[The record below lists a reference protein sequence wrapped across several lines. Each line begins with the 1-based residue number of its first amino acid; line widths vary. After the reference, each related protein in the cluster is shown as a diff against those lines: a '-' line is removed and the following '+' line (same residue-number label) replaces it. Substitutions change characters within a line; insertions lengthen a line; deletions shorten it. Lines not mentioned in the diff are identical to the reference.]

1 MADQIKKII
10 FTTKEAYDQK
20 AAAGTLDPEVVYAID
35 ASQAVTVVEVK
46 EAVDTGF
53 SEFGLNLGL
62 DKEAVKFYKIPVG
75 LTDMLK
81 DMVKEKFNVEYN
93 NGTVVRYGNGTK
105 QIDIDIINSN
115 GNSSLKVIQDGTD
128 HGFVKFEA
136 HPEITGRY
144 MSSGNPVVNRVT
156 IPDAIDITREFELK
170 VFNLFKTTSLTAT
183 IKPSFEADMVAMLNS
198 LNSKVDF
205 SQEPTIQINTGVEN
219 SYIIDNA
226 FLYCKDATNF
236 SPRDLNGYNYS
247 YHAIFPDNANV
258 SNIYDTFIVD
268 GNVDDTEK
276 FRLITNI
283 GFTKYVD
290 IPTGTWK
297 DFPESVKT
305 IAAKF
310 GTRYQAVTKL
320 FEDEKTLRNKANDIL
335 KSIDFSSTITT
346 TGRDIS
352 DSDTD
357 KLTALA
363 NAEVIVYNSYGYGE
377 DLNDLLIKANAITP
391 VKAKIVYLWQT
402 SNNLLLEKL
411 HKFPSIKALWNSSVS
426 DHEQFPEGS
435 SNIVLISE
443 RNDVSGV
450 IDGKVRFISNASF
463 DVRVPPFFEVKTPD
477 HL

>member
-62 DKEAVKFYKIPVG
+62 DREAVEFYKIPVG

-105 QIDIDIINSN
+105 QIDIDIINPN

-310 GTRYQAVTKL
+310 GTKYQAVTKM
-320 FEDEKTLRNKANDIL
+320 FEDQKTLRDKANDVL
-335 KSIDFSSTITT
+335 KSINFSSVITT

-352 DSDTD
+352 DSDTT
-357 KLTALA
+357 KLTELA
-363 NAEVIVYNSYGYGE
+363 NAEVIVYDSYSYGE

-391 VKAKIVYLWQT
+391 VKAKIVYLWQN
-402 SNNLLLEKL
+402 SNNLLLDKL
-411 HKFPSIKALWNSSVS
+411 HKFPSIKALWNTSVN

-435 SNIVLISE
+435 SNIVLISQN
-443 RNDVSGV
+443 NDISGV
-450 IDGKVRFISNASF
+450 IDGKVRYIQNASF
-463 DVRVPPFFEVKTPD
+463 DVTVPSFGQLRSSNV
-477 HL
+477 

>member
-10 FTTKEAYDQK
+10 FTTKEAYDQT

-62 DKEAVKFYKIPVG
+62 DREAAEFYKIPVG

-93 NGTVVRYGNGTK
+93 NGTVVRYGNGTR
-105 QIDIDIINSN
+105 QIDIDIINPN

-128 HGFVKFEA
+128 HGFIKFELR
-136 HPEITGRY
+136 PEISPRY
-144 MSSGNPVVNRVT
+144 MSSNNPVVNRVT

-247 YHAIFPDNANV
+247 YHVIFPDNANV

-310 GTRYQAVTKL
+310 GTKYQAVTKM
-320 FEDEKTLRNKANDIL
+320 FEDQKTLRDKANDVL
-335 KSIDFSSTITT
+335 KSINFSSVITT

-352 DSDTD
+352 DSDTV
-357 KLTALA
+357 KLTELA
-363 NAEVIVYNSYGYGE
+363 NAEVIVYDSYSYGE

-391 VKAKIVYLWQT
+391 VKAKIVYLWQS
-402 SNNLLLEKL
+402 SNNLLLDKL
-411 HKFPSIKALWNSSVS
+411 HKFPSIKALWNSSVN
-426 DHEQFPEGS
+426 DHEEFPEGS
-435 SNIVLISE
+435 SNIVLISQN
-443 RNDVSGV
+443 NDISGV
-450 IDGKVRFISNASF
+450 IDGKVRYIQNASF
-463 DVRVPPFFEVKTPD
+463 DVTVPSFGQLKSSNV
-477 HL
+477 

>member
-46 EAVDTGF
+46 EAVYTGF

-62 DKEAVKFYKIPVG
+62 DREAVEFYKIPVG

-81 DMVKEKFNVEYN
+81 DIVKEKFNVTYSNE
-93 NGTVVRYGNGTK
+93 TVVRYGNGTK
-105 QIDIDIINSN
+105 QIDIDIINPN
-115 GNSSLKVIQDGTD
+115 GNSSLKVIQDGAD

-156 IPDAIDITREFELK
+156 IPDDIDITREFELK

-310 GTRYQAVTKL
+310 GTKYQAVTKM
-320 FEDEKTLRNKANDIL
+320 FEDQKTLRDKANDVL
-335 KSIDFSSTITT
+335 KSINFSSVITT

-352 DSDTD
+352 DSDTA

-363 NAEVIVYNSYGYGE
+363 NAEVIVYDSYSYGD
-377 DLNDLLIKANAITP
+377 DLDELLTKANAITP
-391 VKAKIVYLWQT
+391 VKAKIVYLWQS
-402 SNNLLLEKL
+402 SNNLLLDKL
-411 HKFPSIKALWNSSVS
+411 HKYPSIKAIWNTSVN
-426 DHEQFPEGS
+426 DHEEFPEGS
-435 SNIVLISE
+435 SNIVLISQN
-443 RNDVSGV
+443 NDISGV
-450 IDGKVRFISNASF
+450 IDGKTRFVSNASF
-463 DVRVPPFFEVKTPD
+463 DVRVPSFGDLRSNNV
-477 HL
+477 

>member
-20 AAAGTLDPEVVYAID
+20 AAAGTLEQDVIYAID

-62 DKEAVKFYKIPVG
+62 DREAVEFYKIPVG

-105 QIDIDIINSN
+105 QIDIDIINPN

-310 GTRYQAVTKL
+310 GTKYQAVTKM
-320 FEDEKTLRNKANDIL
+320 FEDQKTLRDKANDVL
-335 KSIDFSSTITT
+335 KSINFSSVITT

-352 DSDTD
+352 DSDTE

-363 NAEVIVYNSYGYGE
+363 NAEVIVYDSYSYGD

-391 VKAKIVYLWQT
+391 VKAKIVYLWQS
-402 SNNLLLEKL
+402 SNNLLLDKL
-411 HKFPSIKALWNSSVS
+411 HKFPSIKALWNSSVNN
-426 DHEQFPEGS
+426 HEEFPEGS
-435 SNIVLISE
+435 YNIVLISQN
-443 RNDVSGV
+443 NDISGV
-450 IDGKVRFISNASF
+450 IDGKVRYIQNASF
-463 DVRVPPFFEVKTPD
+463 DVTVPSFGQLRSSNV
-477 HL
+477 

>member
-20 AAAGTLDPEVVYAID
+20 VAAGTLEQDVIYAID

-62 DKEAVKFYKIPVG
+62 DREAVEFYKIPVG

-81 DMVKEKFNVEYN
+81 DIVKEKFNVEYN
-93 NGTVVRYGNGTK
+93 NGTVVRYSNGTK
-105 QIDIDIINSN
+105 QIDIDIINPN

-310 GTRYQAVTKL
+310 GTKYQAVTKM
-320 FEDEKTLRNKANDIL
+320 FEDQKTLRDKANDVL
-335 KSIDFSSTITT
+335 KSINFSSVITT

-352 DSDTD
+352 DSDTA
-357 KLTALA
+357 KLTELA
-363 NAEVIVYNSYGYGE
+363 NAEVIVYDSYGYGE

-435 SNIVLISE
+435 SNIVLISQN
-443 RNDVSGV
+443 NDISGV
-450 IDGKVRFISNASF
+450 IDGKTRFVSNASF
-463 DVRVPPFFEVKTPD
+463 DVRVPSFGDLRSNNNV
-477 HL
+477 

>member
-62 DKEAVKFYKIPVG
+62 DREVVEFYKIPVG

-93 NGTVVRYGNGTK
+93 NGTVVRYGNGTR
-105 QIDIDIINSN
+105 QIDIDIINPN

-128 HGFVKFEA
+128 HGFIKFELR
-136 HPEITGRY
+136 PEISPRY
-144 MSSGNPVVNRVT
+144 MSSNNSVVNRVT
-156 IPDAIDITREFELK
+156 IPDSIDITREFELK
-170 VFNLFKTTSLTAT
+170 VNNLFKTTSLTAR
-183 IKPSFEADMVAMLNS
+183 IKPSFEADMVEMLNS
-198 LNSKVDF
+198 SNNKVNF
-205 SQEPTIQINTGVEN
+205 TQEPTIQINTGVEN
-219 SYIIDNA
+219 SYVIDNA
-226 FLYCKDATNF
+226 FLYYKDITNF
-236 SPRDLNGYNYS
+236 TPRDLDGYNYS
-247 YHAIFPDNANV
+247 YQAIFPDNADV
-258 SNIYDTFIVD
+258 SNIYDTFIVN
-268 GNVDDTEK
+268 GNVDDTDK
-276 FRLITNI
+276 FHLITNI

-297 DFPESVKT
+297 DFPESAKP
-305 IAAKF
+305 IATKF
-310 GTRYQAVTKL
+310 GTRYQAVTKMFADQDTL
-320 FEDEKTLRNKANDIL
+320 KTKVTDIIN
-335 KSIDFSSTITT
+335 SINFSSNITT

-352 DSDTD
+352 DSDTE
-357 KLTALA
+357 KLTKLA
-363 NAEVIVYNSYGYGE
+363 NAEVIVYDSYSYGE

-391 VKAKIVYLWQT
+391 VKAKIVYLWQS
-402 SNNLLLEKL
+402 SNNLLLDKL
-411 HKFPSIKALWNSSVS
+411 HKFPSIKALWNTSVN

-435 SNIVLISE
+435 SNIVLISQN
-443 RNDVSGV
+443 NDISGV
-450 IDGKVRFISNASF
+450 IDGKVRYVENASLNVTIPSF
-463 DVRVPPFFEVKTPD
+463 GQLKVE

>member
-62 DKEAVKFYKIPVG
+62 DREAVEFYKIPVG

-105 QIDIDIINSN
+105 QIDIDIINPN

-136 HPEITGRY
+136 HPEIVAGY
-144 MSSGNPVVNRVT
+144 SSNIVVNRVT

-170 VFNLFKTTSLTAT
+170 VSNLFKTTSLTAT

-205 SQEPTIQINTGVEN
+205 SQEADIQKFDIVEN
-219 SYIIDNA
+219 ALKIDNN
-226 FLYCKDATNF
+226 FVYYKDPTKFN
-236 SPRDLNGYNYS
+236 PVNLNGYNYS
-247 YHAIFPDNANV
+247 YHVIFPDNADV
-258 SNIYDTFIVD
+258 SNIYDTFIIN
-268 GNVDDTEK
+268 GNVDDTQK

-297 DFPESVKT
+297 DFPESANP
-305 IAAKF
+305 IATKF
-310 GTRYQAVTKL
+310 GTRYQAVTKAIA
-320 FEDEKTLRNKANDIL
+320 DEKTLRDKANDII
-335 KSIDFSSTITT
+335 KSINFSSVITT
-346 TGRDIS
+346 TGSDIS
-352 DSDTD
+352 DSDTA

-363 NAEVIVYNSYGYGE
+363 NAEVIVYDSYSYGE

-391 VKAKIVYLWQT
+391 VKAKIVYLWNN
-402 SNNLLLEKL
+402 SNNLLLDKL
-411 HKFPSIKALWNSSVS
+411 HKFPSIKALWNSFVN

-435 SNIVLISE
+435 SNIVLISQN
-443 RNDVSGV
+443 NDISGV
-450 IDGKVRFISNASF
+450 IDGKTRFVSNASF
-463 DVRVPPFFEVKTPD
+463 DVRVPSFGDLRSNNV
-477 HL
+477 

>member
-20 AAAGTLDPEVVYAID
+20 VAAGTLDPEVVYAID
-35 ASQAVTVVEVK
+35 ASQAITVVEVK
-46 EAVDTGF
+46 EAVYTGF

-62 DKEAVKFYKIPVG
+62 DREAVNFYKIPVG

-81 DMVKEKFNVEYN
+81 DMVKEKYNVEYN

-105 QIDIDIINSN
+105 QIDIDIINPN

-205 SQEPTIQINTGVEN
+205 SQEPTIQNTGVEN

-297 DFPESVKT
+297 DFPDSVKT

-310 GTRYQAVTKL
+310 GTKYQAVTKM
-320 FEDEKTLRNKANDIL
+320 FEDQKTLRDKANDVL
-335 KSIDFSSTITT
+335 KSINFSSVITT

-352 DSDTD
+352 DSDTA
-357 KLTALA
+357 KLTELA
-363 NAEVIVYNSYGYGE
+363 NAEVIVYDSYGYGE

-402 SNNLLLEKL
+402 SNKLLLEKL
-411 HKFPSIKALWNSSVS
+411 HKFPSIKAIWNTSVN
-426 DHEQFPEGS
+426 DHEEFPEGS
-435 SNIVLISE
+435 SNIVLISQN
-443 RNDVSGV
+443 NDISGV
-450 IDGKVRFISNASF
+450 IDGKTRFVSNASF
-463 DVRVPPFFEVKTPD
+463 DVRVPSFGDLRSNNV
-477 HL
+477 

>member
-62 DKEAVKFYKIPVG
+62 DREAVEFYKIPVG

-105 QIDIDIINSN
+105 QIDIDIINPN

-136 HPEITGRY
+136 HPEITGIY
-144 MSSGNPVVNRVT
+144 MSSGNPIVNRVT

-310 GTRYQAVTKL
+310 GTKYQAVTKM
-320 FEDEKTLRNKANDIL
+320 FEDQKTLRDKANDIL
-335 KSIDFSSTITT
+335 KSINFSSIITT

-352 DSDTD
+352 DSDTA
-357 KLTALA
+357 KLTELA
-363 NAEVIVYNSYGYGE
+363 NAEVIVYDSYSYGE

-435 SNIVLISE
+435 SNIVLISQN
-443 RNDVSGV
+443 NDISGV
-450 IDGKVRFISNASF
+450 IDGKVRYIQNASF
-463 DVRVPPFFEVKTPD
+463 DVTVPSFGQLRSSNV
-477 HL
+477 

>member
-62 DKEAVKFYKIPVG
+62 DREAVEFYKIPVG

-105 QIDIDIINSN
+105 QIDIDIINPN

-247 YHAIFPDNANV
+247 YHVIFPDNANV
-258 SNIYDTFIVD
+258 SNIYDAFIVD

-310 GTRYQAVTKL
+310 GTKYQAVTKM
-320 FEDEKTLRNKANDIL
+320 FEDQKTLRDKANDVL
-335 KSIDFSSTITT
+335 KSINFSSVITT

-352 DSDTD
+352 DSDTV
-357 KLTALA
+357 KLTKLA
-363 NAEVIVYNSYGYGE
+363 NAEVIVYDSYGYGE

-435 SNIVLISE
+435 SNIVLISQN
-443 RNDVSGV
+443 NDISGV
-450 IDGKVRFISNASF
+450 IDGKVRYIQNASF
-463 DVRVPPFFEVKTPD
+463 DVTVPSFGQLRSSNV
-477 HL
+477 

>member
-62 DKEAVKFYKIPVG
+62 DREAVEFYKIPVG

-81 DMVKEKFNVEYN
+81 DMVKEKFNVTYN
-93 NGTVVRYGNGTK
+93 NETVVRYGNGTR
-105 QIDIDIINSN
+105 QIDIDIINPN

-128 HGFVKFEA
+128 HGFIKFEA

-144 MSSGNPVVNRVT
+144 MSSSNPVVNRVT

-170 VFNLFKTTSLTAT
+170 VSNLFKTTSLTAT
-183 IKPSFEADMVAMLNS
+183 IKPSFEADMVEILKS
-198 LNSKVDF
+198 LNNKADF
-205 SQEPTIQINTGVEN
+205 TQEPNVQINTGVEN
-219 SYIIDNA
+219 SYVIDNA
-226 FLYCKDATNF
+226 FLYCKDTTNF

-297 DFPESVKT
+297 DLPESVKS

-310 GTRYQAVTKL
+310 GTKYQAVTKM
-320 FEDEKTLRNKANDIL
+320 FEDQKTLRDKVNDVV
-335 KSIDFSSTITT
+335 KSVDFTSKITT
-346 TGRDIS
+346 NGSDIS
-352 DSDTD
+352 DSDTA
-357 KLTALA
+357 KLTELA
-363 NAEVIVYNSYGYGE
+363 NAEVIVYDSYSYGD
-377 DLNDLLIKANAITP
+377 DLDELLTKANAITP
-391 VKAKIVYLWQT
+391 VKAKIVYLWQS
-402 SNNLLLEKL
+402 SNKLLLEKL
-411 HKFPSIKALWNSSVS
+411 HKYPSIKAIWNTSVN
-426 DHEQFPEGS
+426 DHEEFPEGS
-435 SNIVLISE
+435 SNIVLISQN
-443 RNDVSGV
+443 NDISGV
-450 IDGKVRFISNASF
+450 IDGKTRFVSNASF
-463 DVRVPPFFEVKTPD
+463 DVRVPPFGELKTER
-477 HL
+477 L

>member
-35 ASQAVTVVEVK
+35 ASQAITVVEVK

-62 DKEAVKFYKIPVG
+62 DREAVDFYKIPVG

-105 QIDIDIINSN
+105 QIDIDIINPN

-128 HGFVKFEA
+128 HGFIKFEA
-136 HPEITGRY
+136 HPEIAGRY
-144 MSSGNPVVNRVT
+144 MSSSNPVVNRVT

-170 VFNLFKTTSLTAT
+170 VSNLFKTTSLTAT

-310 GTRYQAVTKL
+310 GTKYQAVTKM
-320 FEDEKTLRNKANDIL
+320 FEDQKTLRDKANDVL
-335 KSIDFSSTITT
+335 KSINFSSVITT

-352 DSDTD
+352 DSDTA
-357 KLTALA
+357 KLTELA
-363 NAEVIVYNSYGYGE
+363 NAEVIVYDSYSYGE

-391 VKAKIVYLWQT
+391 VKAKIVYLWQN
-402 SNNLLLEKL
+402 SNNLLLQKL
-411 HKFPSIKALWNSSVS
+411 YKFPSIKALWNSSVN
-426 DHEQFPEGS
+426 DHEEFPEGS
-435 SNIVLISE
+435 SNIVLISQN
-443 RNDVSGV
+443 NDISGV
-450 IDGKVRFISNASF
+450 IDGKVRYIQNASF
-463 DVRVPPFFEVKTPD
+463 DVTVPSFGQLRSSNV
-477 HL
+477 

>member
-62 DKEAVKFYKIPVG
+62 DREAVEFYKIPVG

-81 DMVKEKFNVEYN
+81 DMVKEKFNVTYN
-93 NGTVVRYGNGTK
+93 NETVVRYGNGTK
-105 QIDIDIINSN
+105 QIDIDIINPN

-219 SYIIDNA
+219 LYIIDNA
-226 FLYCKDATNF
+226 FLYYKDATNF

-310 GTRYQAVTKL
+310 GTKYQAVTKM
-320 FEDEKTLRNKANDIL
+320 FEDQKTLRDKANDVL
-335 KSIDFSSTITT
+335 KSINFSSVITT

-352 DSDTD
+352 DSDTA
-357 KLTALA
+357 KLTELA
-363 NAEVIVYNSYGYGE
+363 NAEVIVYDSYGYGE

-391 VKAKIVYLWQT
+391 VKAKIVYLWQS
-402 SNNLLLEKL
+402 SNNLLLDKL
-411 HKFPSIKALWNSSVS
+411 HKFPSIKALWNTSVN

-435 SNIVLISE
+435 SNIVLISQN
-443 RNDVSGV
+443 NDISGV
-450 IDGKVRFISNASF
+450 IDGKVRYIQNASF
-463 DVRVPPFFEVKTPD
+463 DVTVPSFGQLRSSNV
-477 HL
+477 

>member
-20 AAAGTLDPEVVYAID
+20 VAAGTLDPEVVYAID

-53 SEFGLNLGL
+53 GEFGLNLGL
-62 DKEAVKFYKIPVG
+62 DREAIEFYKIPVG

-105 QIDIDIINSN
+105 QIDIDIINPN
-115 GNSSLKVIQDGTD
+115 GNSILKVIQDGTD

-247 YHAIFPDNANV
+247 YNAIFPDNANV

-310 GTRYQAVTKL
+310 GTKYQAATKM
-320 FEDEKTLRNKANDIL
+320 FEDQKTLRDKANDVL
-335 KSIDFSSTITT
+335 KSINFSSVITT
-346 TGRDIS
+346 TGSDIS
-352 DSDTD
+352 DSDTA

-363 NAEVIVYNSYGYGE
+363 NAEVIVYDSYSYGD

-391 VKAKIVYLWQT
+391 VKAKIVYLWQS
-402 SNNLLLEKL
+402 SNNLLLDKL
-411 HKFPSIKALWNSSVS
+411 HKFPSIKALWNTSVN

-435 SNIVLISE
+435 SNIVLISQN
-443 RNDVSGV
+443 NDISGV
-450 IDGKVRFISNASF
+450 IDGKTRFVSNASF
-463 DVRVPPFFEVKTPD
+463 DVRVPSFGDLRSNNV
-477 HL
+477 

>member
-35 ASQAVTVVEVK
+35 ASQAITVVEVK

-62 DKEAVKFYKIPVG
+62 DREAVEFYKIPVG

-105 QIDIDIINSN
+105 QIDIDIINPN

-310 GTRYQAVTKL
+310 GTKYQAVTKM
-320 FEDEKTLRNKANDIL
+320 FEDQKTLRDKANDVL
-335 KSIDFSSTITT
+335 KSINFSSVITT
-346 TGRDIS
+346 TGSDIS
-352 DSDTD
+352 DSDTA

-363 NAEVIVYNSYGYGE
+363 NAEVIVYDSYSYGD

-391 VKAKIVYLWQT
+391 VKAKIVYLWQN
-402 SNNLLLEKL
+402 SNNLLLDKL
-411 HKFPSIKALWNSSVS
+411 HKFPSIKALWNTSVN

-435 SNIVLISE
+435 SNIVLISQN
-443 RNDVSGV
+443 NDISGV
-450 IDGKVRFISNASF
+450 IDGKTRFVSNASF
-463 DVRVPPFFEVKTPD
+463 DVRVPSFGDLRSNNNV
-477 HL
+477 

>member
-20 AAAGTLDPEVVYAID
+20 VAAGTLDPEVVYAID

-62 DKEAVKFYKIPVG
+62 DREAVEFYKIPVG

-105 QIDIDIINSN
+105 QIDIDIINPN

-310 GTRYQAVTKL
+310 GTKYQAVTKM
-320 FEDEKTLRNKANDIL
+320 FEDQKTLRDKANDIL
-335 KSIDFSSTITT
+335 KSINFSSVITT

-352 DSDTD
+352 DSDTE
-357 KLTALA
+357 KLTKLA
-363 NAEVIVYNSYGYGE
+363 NAEVIVYDSYSYGE

-435 SNIVLISE
+435 SNIILISQN
-443 RNDVSGV
+443 NDISGI
-450 IDGKVRFISNASF
+450 IDGKVRYIQNASF
-463 DVRVPPFFEVKTPD
+463 DVTVPSFGQLRSSNV
-477 HL
+477 

>member
-1 MADQIKKII
+1 M
-10 FTTKEAYDQK
+10 
-20 AAAGTLDPEVVYAID
+20 
-35 ASQAVTVVEVK
+35 
-46 EAVDTGF
+46 
-53 SEFGLNLGL
+53 
-62 DKEAVKFYKIPVG
+62 
-75 LTDMLK
+75 
-81 DMVKEKFNVEYN
+81 
-93 NGTVVRYGNGTK
+93 
-105 QIDIDIINSN
+105 
-115 GNSSLKVIQDGTD
+115 
-128 HGFVKFEA
+128 
-136 HPEITGRY
+136 
-144 MSSGNPVVNRVT
+144 
-156 IPDAIDITREFELK
+156 K

-310 GTRYQAVTKL
+310 GTKYQAVTKM
-320 FEDEKTLRNKANDIL
+320 FEDQKTLRDKANDVL
-335 KSIDFSSTITT
+335 KSINFSSVITT

-352 DSDTD
+352 DSDTE

-363 NAEVIVYNSYGYGE
+363 NAEVIVYDSYGYDE

-435 SNIVLISE
+435 SNIVLISQN
-443 RNDVSGV
+443 NDISGV
-450 IDGKVRFISNASF
+450 IDGKVRYIQNASF
-463 DVRVPPFFEVKTPD
+463 DVTVPSFGQLKVEQ
-477 HL
+477 L

>member
-62 DKEAVKFYKIPVG
+62 DREAVEFYKIPVG

-93 NGTVVRYGNGTK
+93 NGTVVRYGNGTR
-105 QIDIDIINSN
+105 QIDIDIINPN

-297 DFPESVKT
+297 DFPESVKP
-305 IAAKF
+305 IATKF

-320 FEDEKTLRNKANDIL
+320 FEDEKTLRDKANDIL
-335 KSIDFSSTITT
+335 KSINFSSTITT

-352 DSDTD
+352 DSDTT

-426 DHEQFPEGS
+426 DNEQFPEGS
-435 SNIVLISE
+435 SNIVLISQN
-443 RNDVSGV
+443 NDISGV

-463 DVRVPPFFEVKTPD
+463 DVRVPPFSEVKTPD

>member
-35 ASQAVTVVEVK
+35 ASQAITVVEVK
-46 EAVDTGF
+46 EDVDTGF

-62 DKEAVKFYKIPVG
+62 DREAVEFYKIPVG

-105 QIDIDIINSN
+105 QIDIDIINPN

-219 SYIIDNA
+219 SCIIDNA

-310 GTRYQAVTKL
+310 GTKYQAVTKM
-320 FEDEKTLRNKANDIL
+320 FEDQKTLRDKANDVL
-335 KSIDFSSTITT
+335 KSINFSSVITT

-352 DSDTD
+352 DSDTV
-357 KLTALA
+357 KLTELA
-363 NAEVIVYNSYGYGE
+363 NAEVIVYDSYSYGE

-391 VKAKIVYLWQT
+391 VKAKIVYLWQS
-402 SNNLLLEKL
+402 SNNLLLDKL
-411 HKFPSIKALWNSSVS
+411 HKFPSIKALWNTSVN

-435 SNIVLISE
+435 SNIVLISQN
-443 RNDVSGV
+443 NDISGV
-450 IDGKVRFISNASF
+450 IDGKVRYIQNASF
-463 DVRVPPFFEVKTPD
+463 DVTVPSFGR
-477 HL
+477 LRSSNL

>member
-62 DKEAVKFYKIPVG
+62 DREAVEFYKIPVG

-81 DMVKEKFNVEYN
+81 DMVKEKFNVTYN
-93 NGTVVRYGNGTK
+93 NETVVRYGNGTR
-105 QIDIDIINSN
+105 QIDIDIINPN

-310 GTRYQAVTKL
+310 GTKYQAVTKM
-320 FEDEKTLRNKANDIL
+320 FEDQKTLRDKANDVL
-335 KSIDFSSTITT
+335 KSINFSSVITT
-346 TGRDIS
+346 TGSDIS
-352 DSDTD
+352 DSDTA

-363 NAEVIVYNSYGYGE
+363 NAEVIVYDSYSYGD
-377 DLNDLLIKANAITP
+377 DLDELLTKANAITP
-391 VKAKIVYLWQT
+391 VKAKIVYLWQN
-402 SNNLLLEKL
+402 SNKLLLEKL
-411 HKFPSIKALWNSSVS
+411 HKYPSIKAIWNTSVN
-426 DHEQFPEGS
+426 DHEEFPEGS
-435 SNIVLISE
+435 SNIVLISQN
-443 RNDVSGV
+443 NDISGV
-450 IDGKVRFISNASF
+450 IDGKTRFVSNASF
-463 DVRVPPFFEVKTPD
+463 DVRVPSFGDLRSNNV
-477 HL
+477 

>member
-1 MADQIKKII
+1 MADQINKII

-20 AAAGTLDPEVVYAID
+20 AAAGTLDPSAVYAID

-62 DKEAVKFYKIPVG
+62 DREAVEFYKIPVG

-81 DMVKEKFNVEYN
+81 DMVKEKYNVKYS
-93 NGTVVRYGNGTK
+93 NGTVVRYGNGTR
-105 QIDIDIINSN
+105 QIDIDIINPN

-236 SPRDLNGYNYS
+236 SPRDLNGYTYS

-268 GNVDDTEK
+268 GDVGDTEK

-290 IPTGTWK
+290 IPTGAWK

-310 GTRYQAVTKL
+310 GTKYQAVTKM
-320 FEDEKTLRNKANDIL
+320 FEDQKTLRDKANDVL
-335 KSIDFSSTITT
+335 KSINFSSVITT

-352 DSDTD
+352 DSDTE
-357 KLTALA
+357 KLTKLA
-363 NAEVIVYNSYGYGE
+363 NAEVIVYDSYGYGE

-411 HKFPSIKALWNSSVS
+411 HKFPSIKALWNSSVN
-426 DHEQFPEGS
+426 DHEEFPEGS
-435 SNIVLISE
+435 SNIVLISG

-450 IDGKVRFISNASF
+450 IDGKVKYIQNASF
-463 DVRVPPFFEVKTPD
+463 DVTVPSFGQLRSSNV
-477 HL
+477 

>member
-10 FTTKEAYDQK
+10 FTTKEAYNQK

-35 ASQAVTVVEVK
+35 ASQAITVVEVK
-46 EAVDTGF
+46 EAVDTDF

-62 DKEAVKFYKIPVG
+62 DREAVEFYKIPVG

-105 QIDIDIINSN
+105 QIDIDIINPN

-128 HGFVKFEA
+128 HGFIKFEA

-183 IKPSFEADMVAMLNS
+183 IKPSFEADMVEMLKS
-198 LNSKVDF
+198 LNNKADF
-205 SQEPTIQINTGVEN
+205 TQEPNVQINTGVEN
-219 SYIIDNA
+219 SYVIDNA
-226 FLYCKDATNF
+226 FLYCKDTTNF

-247 YHAIFPDNANV
+247 YHSIFPDNANV

-297 DFPESVKT
+297 DFPESVKS
-305 IAAKF
+305 IATKF
-310 GTRYQAVTKL
+310 GTKYQAVSKM
-320 FEDEKTLRNKANDIL
+320 FEDQKTLRDKVNDVV
-335 KSIDFSSTITT
+335 KSVDFTSKITT
-346 TGRDIS
+346 NGSDIS
-352 DSDTD
+352 DSDTA
-357 KLTALA
+357 KLTELA
-363 NAEVIVYNSYGYGE
+363 NAEVIVYDSYSYGD
-377 DLNDLLIKANAITP
+377 DLDELLTKANAITP
-391 VKAKIVYLWQT
+391 VKAKIVYLWQS
-402 SNNLLLEKL
+402 SNKLLLEKL
-411 HKFPSIKALWNSSVS
+411 HKYPSIKAIWNTSVN
-426 DHEQFPEGS
+426 DHEEFPEGS
-435 SNIVLISE
+435 SNIVLISQN
-443 RNDVSGV
+443 NDISGV
-450 IDGKVRFISNASF
+450 IDGKTIFVSNASF
-463 DVRVPPFFEVKTPD
+463 DVRVPPFGELKTE

>member
-20 AAAGTLDPEVVYAID
+20 ATAGTLDPEVVYAID
-35 ASQAVTVVEVK
+35 ASQAITVVEVK

-62 DKEAVKFYKIPVG
+62 DREAVEFYKIPVG

-81 DMVKEKFNVEYN
+81 DIVKEKFNVEYN

-105 QIDIDIINSN
+105 QIDIDIINPN

-276 FRLITNI
+276 FHLITNI

-310 GTRYQAVTKL
+310 GTKYQAVTKM
-320 FEDEKTLRNKANDIL
+320 FEDQKTLRDKANDVL
-335 KSIDFSSTITT
+335 KSINFSSVITT

-352 DSDTD
+352 DSDTT
-357 KLTALA
+357 KLTELA
-363 NAEVIVYNSYGYGE
+363 NAEVIVYDSYGYGK
-377 DLNDLLIKANAITP
+377 DLNELLIKANAITP

-435 SNIVLISE
+435 SNIVLISQN
-443 RNDVSGV
+443 NDISGV
-450 IDGKVRFISNASF
+450 IDGKVRYIQNASF
-463 DVRVPPFFEVKTPD
+463 DVTVPSFGQLRSSNV
-477 HL
+477 

>member
-62 DKEAVKFYKIPVG
+62 DREAAEFYKIPVG

-93 NGTVVRYGNGTK
+93 NGTVVRYGNGTR
-105 QIDIDIINSN
+105 QIDIDIINPN

-128 HGFVKFEA
+128 HGFIKFELR
-136 HPEITGRY
+136 PEISPRY
-144 MSSGNPVVNRVT
+144 MSSNNPVVNRVT

-247 YHAIFPDNANV
+247 YHVIFPDNANV

-310 GTRYQAVTKL
+310 GTKYQAVTKM
-320 FEDEKTLRNKANDIL
+320 FEDQKTLRDKANDVL
-335 KSIDFSSTITT
+335 KSINFSSVITT

-352 DSDTD
+352 DSDTV
-357 KLTALA
+357 KLTELA
-363 NAEVIVYNSYGYGE
+363 NAEVIVYDSYSYGE

-391 VKAKIVYLWQT
+391 VKAKIVYLWQS
-402 SNNLLLEKL
+402 SNNLLLDKL
-411 HKFPSIKALWNSSVS
+411 HKFPSIKALWNSSVN
-426 DHEQFPEGS
+426 DHEEFPEGS
-435 SNIVLISE
+435 SNIVLISQN
-443 RNDVSGV
+443 NDISGV
-450 IDGKVRFISNASF
+450 IDGKVRYIQNASF
-463 DVRVPPFFEVKTPD
+463 DVTVPSFGQLKSSNV
-477 HL
+477 

>member
-62 DKEAVKFYKIPVG
+62 DREAVEFYKIPVG

-105 QIDIDIINSN
+105 QIDIDIINPN

-198 LNSKVDF
+198 LNSKVDL

-310 GTRYQAVTKL
+310 GTKYQAVTKM
-320 FEDEKTLRNKANDIL
+320 FEDQKTLRDKANDVL
-335 KSIDFSSTITT
+335 KSINFSSVITT

-352 DSDTD
+352 DSDTE

-363 NAEVIVYNSYGYGE
+363 NAEVIVYDSYSYGE

-391 VKAKIVYLWQT
+391 VKAKIVYLWQN
-402 SNNLLLEKL
+402 SNNLLLQKL
-411 HKFPSIKALWNSSVS
+411 YKFPSIKALWNSSVN
-426 DHEQFPEGS
+426 DHEEFPEGS
-435 SNIVLISE
+435 SNIVLISQN
-443 RNDVSGV
+443 NDISGV
-450 IDGKVRFISNASF
+450 IDGKVRYIQNASF
-463 DVRVPPFFEVKTPD
+463 DVRVPSFGDLRSNNV
-477 HL
+477 

>member
-20 AAAGTLDPEVVYAID
+20 VAAGTLEQDVIYAID

-53 SEFGLNLGL
+53 GEFGLNLGL
-62 DKEAVKFYKIPVG
+62 DREAVEFYKIPVG

-81 DMVKEKFNVEYN
+81 DMVKEKYDVTYN
-93 NGTVVRYGNGTK
+93 NETVVRYGNGTR
-105 QIDIDIINSN
+105 QIDIDIINPN

-136 HPEITGRY
+136 HPEIVAGY
-144 MSSGNPVVNRVT
+144 SSNSVVNRVT
-156 IPDAIDITREFELK
+156 IPDGIDITREFELK
-170 VFNLFKTTSLTAT
+170 VSNLFKTTSLTAT

-205 SQEPTIQINTGVEN
+205 SQEADIQRFDIVEN
-219 SYIIDNA
+219 ALKLDNN
-226 FLYCKDATNF
+226 FVYFKDPTKFN
-236 SPRDLNGYNYS
+236 PVNLNGYNYS
-247 YHAIFPDNANV
+247 YHVIFPDNADV
-258 SNIYDTFIVD
+258 SNIYDTFIIN
-268 GNVDDTEK
+268 GNVDDTQK

-297 DFPESVKT
+297 DFPESAKP
-305 IAAKF
+305 IATKF
-310 GTRYQAVTKL
+310 GTRYQAVTKAIA
-320 FEDEKTLRNKANDIL
+320 DEKTLRDKANDVL
-335 KSIDFSSTITT
+335 KSINFSSVITT

-352 DSDTD
+352 DSDTT
-357 KLTALA
+357 KLTELA
-363 NAEVIVYNSYGYGE
+363 NAEVIVYDSYNYGE

-391 VKAKIVYLWQT
+391 VKAKIVYLWNN
-402 SNNLLLEKL
+402 SNNLLLDKL
-411 HKFPSIKALWNSSVS
+411 HNFPSIKALWNTFVN

-435 SNIVLISE
+435 SNIVLISQN
-443 RNDVSGV
+443 NDISGI
-450 IDGKVRFISNASF
+450 IDGKTRFVSNASF
-463 DVRVPPFFEVKTPD
+463 DVRVPQFGELRSSNV
-477 HL
+477 

>member
-35 ASQAVTVVEVK
+35 ASQAITVVEVK

-62 DKEAVKFYKIPVG
+62 DREAVEFYKIPVG

-81 DMVKEKFNVEYN
+81 DIVKEKFNVEYN

-105 QIDIDIINSN
+105 QIDIDIINPN
-115 GNSSLKVIQDGTD
+115 GNSSLKIIQDGTD

-236 SPRDLNGYNYS
+236 SPHDLNGYNYS

-310 GTRYQAVTKL
+310 GTKYQAVTKM
-320 FEDEKTLRNKANDIL
+320 FEDQKTLRDKANDIL
-335 KSIDFSSTITT
+335 KSINFSSVITT

-352 DSDTD
+352 DSDTA
-357 KLTALA
+357 KLTELA
-363 NAEVIVYNSYGYGE
+363 NAEVIVYDSYSYGE

-391 VKAKIVYLWQT
+391 VKAKIVYLWQS
-402 SNNLLLEKL
+402 SNELLLDKL
-411 HKFPSIKALWNSSVS
+411 HKFPSIKAIWNSSVS
-426 DHEQFPEGS
+426 DHERFPEGS
-435 SNIVLISE
+435 SNIVLISQN
-443 RNDVSGV
+443 NDVSGV
-450 IDGKVRFISNASF
+450 IDGKIRYIQNATF
-463 DVRVPPFFEVKTPD
+463 DVTVPSFGQLRSSNV
-477 HL
+477 

>member
-35 ASQAVTVVEVK
+35 ASQAITVVEVK

-62 DKEAVKFYKIPVG
+62 DREAVEFYKIPVG

-105 QIDIDIINSN
+105 QIDIDIINPN

-310 GTRYQAVTKL
+310 GTKYQAVTKM
-320 FEDEKTLRNKANDIL
+320 FEDQKTLRDKANDVL
-335 KSIDFSSTITT
+335 KSINFSSVITT

-352 DSDTD
+352 DSNTA
-357 KLTALA
+357 KLTELA
-363 NAEVIVYNSYGYGE
+363 NAEVIVYDSYGYGE

-391 VKAKIVYLWQT
+391 VKAKIVYLWQS
-402 SNNLLLEKL
+402 SNNLLLDKL
-411 HKFPSIKALWNSSVS
+411 HKFPSIKALWNTSVN

-435 SNIVLISE
+435 SNIVLISQN
-443 RNDVSGV
+443 NDISGV
-450 IDGKVRFISNASF
+450 IDGKVRYIQNASF
-463 DVRVPPFFEVKTPD
+463 DVTVPSFGQLRSSNV
-477 HL
+477 

>member
-46 EAVDTGF
+46 EAVDTCF

-62 DKEAVKFYKIPVG
+62 DREAVEFYKIPVG

-81 DMVKEKFNVEYN
+81 GMVKEKFNVEYN

-105 QIDIDIINSN
+105 QIDIDIINPN

-144 MSSGNPVVNRVT
+144 MSSDNPVVNRVT

-219 SYIIDNA
+219 LYIIDKA

-236 SPRDLNGYNYS
+236 SPRDLNVYNYS

-310 GTRYQAVTKL
+310 GTKYQAVTKM
-320 FEDEKTLRNKANDIL
+320 FEDQKTLRDKANDIL
-335 KSIDFSSTITT
+335 KSINFSSVITT

-352 DSDTD
+352 DSDTA
-357 KLTALA
+357 KLTELA
-363 NAEVIVYNSYGYGE
+363 NAEVIVYDSYGYGE

-391 VKAKIVYLWQT
+391 IKAKIVYLWQT
-402 SNNLLLEKL
+402 SNELLLQKL
-411 HKFPSIKALWNSSVS
+411 YKFPSIKALWNSSVN
-426 DHEQFPEGS
+426 DHEEFPEGS
-435 SNIVLISE
+435 SNIVLISQN
-443 RNDVSGV
+443 NDISGV
-450 IDGKVRFISNASF
+450 IDGKVRYIQNASF
-463 DVRVPPFFEVKTPD
+463 DVTVPSFGQLRSTN
-477 HL
+477 L